1 MSLSDHKRSV
11 SLICQSCASTEFEH
25 DDEDSTGNVQ
35 CAACGRQYTRD
46 ELIEANSELIAA
58 NVDEVKAEIVADF
71 RRTMQKSFK
80 NSKFIKVR

>member
-1 MSLSDHKRSV
+1 MSLSDHSRSV
-11 SLICQSCASTEFEH
+11 SMICQTCASTDFEY
-25 DDEDSTGNVQ
+25 DNEDSTGNVQ
-35 CAACGRQYTRD
+35 CAGCSRQYTRE

-71 RRTMQKSFK
+71 RSVMKKTFK